1 LRPLDI
7 AVIGSG
13 ISGLSAAWLLSQKH
27 HVTLFEVDSRLGGHA
42 HTVDVRLKD
51 GAIQPIDTGFIVS
64 NPTTYPNFMAFMDYL
79 DVEMFD
85 TTMSFSVSSYDT
97 GFEYCGSGL
106 GALLGPKKQWLWPR
120 QWRLVADLVRF
131 YKTVE
136 RHAETLDADMT
147 LGAYL
152 DRFHYSRHFSER
164 HILPIGGAIW
174 SSGHSA
180 MASFPL
186 RAFVRF
192 FANHQ
197 LFDLGDRPNWRTVK
211 GGART
216 YVERLVQDG
225 KFRSVLGEPVVRIAR
240 TFFGV
245 DVVGQ
250 GGALGNFDHAVIATH
265 ADQALRLL
273 EEPTADERRLLPLFK
288 TSRNRAILHRD
299 HSLMPRSRQFWS
311 AWNYHVSDRPRD
323 DVAVTYWM
331 NALQSLESPGEHF
344 VSLNPLRDP
353 APHLVDREL
362 VYRHPVFTPAAMAG
376 QSELWDL
383 QGKNRT
389 WFAGA
394 WFGAGFHEDGLQAG
408 LAVAEQ
414 LGGVRRPWTVADES
428 GRIHVKPV
436 AHPLEPVL
444 VQAAE

>member
-27 HVTLFEVDSRLGGHA
+27 RVTLFEADSRLGGHS
-42 HTVDVRLKD
+42 HTVDLRLKD
-51 GAIQPIDTGFIVS
+51 GRLLPVDTGFIVS
-64 NPTTYPNFMAFMDYL
+64 NPETYPNFMALMDYL
-79 DVEMFD
+79 DVDMFD
-85 TTMSFSVSSYDT
+85 TTMSFSISSHES
-97 GFEYCGSGL
+97 GFEYCGAGI
-106 GALLGPKKQWLWPR
+106 GALLGAKRQWLWPS

-136 RHAETLDADMT
+136 RHAETMASDMT

-152 DRFHYSRHFSER
+152 DRFHYSRHFIDR

-174 SSGHSA
+174 SSGQSTI
-180 MASFPL
+180 ASFPL
-186 RAFVRF
+186 KAFVRF
-192 FANHQ
+192 FANHR
-197 LFDLGDRPNWRTVK
+197 LFDLGDRPQWRTVK
-211 GGART
+211 GGARV
-216 YVERLVQDG
+216 YVERLIQDG
-225 KFRSVLGEPVVRIAR
+225 KFRSVVGQPIAQIAR
-240 TFFGV
+240 TDFGV
-245 DVVGQ
+245 QVIGPA
-250 GGALGNFDHAVIATH
+250 GMMGSFDHAVVATH
-265 ADQALRLL
+265 GDQALRLL
-273 EEPTADERRLLPLFK
+273 SDATADERRLLSVFK

-299 HSLMPRSRQFWS
+299 PSLMPRSRQFWS
-311 AWNYHVSDRPRD
+311 AWNYHESETTVE

-331 NALQSLESPGEHF
+331 NALQSLESAEEHF
-344 VSLNPLRDP
+344 VSLNPLREP
-353 APHLVDREL
+353 VPHLVDREL
-362 VYRHPVFTPAAMAG
+362 VYRHPIFTPDAMAA

-414 LGGVRRPWTVADES
+414 LGGLRRPWTVADES

-436 AHPLEPVL
+436 ETPSDQIL